1 MPTHPDRRQTLALI
15 GAAGLATLIPAAAL
29 AEPVMGDIVLGDH
42 GAPVTVV
49 EYASFTCPHCAAFHV
64 GTFPQFKEAY
74 IDTGKVKFIL
84 REVYFDKYGLWASMT
99 ARCGG
104 EAAFYPMADQF
115 LKKQQVWTKV
125 PEDQIPAEIR
135 KIARLNGLSDAQ
147 FNECLSNGDYA
158 TTLIESYRTNAAADD
173 VSSTPTFI
181 INGEKAS
188 GNLPFADFSA
198 LVDKHL

>member
-1 MPTHPDRRQTLALI
+1 MPQHPDRRQTLALI
-15 GAAGLATLIPAAAL
+15 GAVGLATLVPASAL
-29 AEPVMGDIVLGDH
+29 AEPVMGDIALGEDS
-42 GAPVTVV
+42 APVTVI
-49 EYASFTCPHCAAFHV
+49 EYASFTCPHCAAFHI
-64 GTFPQFKEAY
+64 GTWPQFKEAY
-74 IDTGKVKFIL
+74 VDTGKVKFIL

-104 EAAFYPMADQF
+104 EAAFYPMAEQL

-125 PEDQIPAEIR
+125 PEDQIPNEIR

-147 FNECLSNGDYA
+147 FNECLSDGDYA
-158 TTLIESYRTNAAADD
+158 NALIENYRSNATADD
-173 VSSTPTFI
+173 VTSTPTFL

-188 GNLPFADFSA
+188 GNLPFAEISA